1 MSTSFVFEGRRVV
14 IPGAYSVI
22 KSGIKNPALAL
33 EFGNT
38 LIIDT
43 GSGTGFGGGAG
54 INGTLKSGIEAINT
68 FDNVRDFRNFVRGGL
83 WWLLG
88 GPLFF
93 PGGGASGGVSSLTY
107 IKAATTVP
115 AEIEVLFG
123 AQEDSDSDTDS
134 TNDGSVTVQVR
145 DEGVVGNGVLTG
157 DVLTQG
163 YGAKVIAGQS
173 DPTKFILQ
181 FWRGTYKGLDTAIS
195 NGVPFDGIAAADT
208 VAELVVQSP
217 EVSTVQELVTWMQNT
232 NGIGYAFNQFFKLK
246 TYTLGSVTDE
256 ILSQDLTN
264 GYELAAGGTET
275 FSASDLT
282 DALDA
287 IADVNYDFILAD
299 KWGADARHANN
310 LAIQTWIT
318 TTAKIKPDLYV
329 AAGSTIGEFNS
340 GAGSSVAIAQ
350 AYNSQYVTVVHG
362 GAKKIDIG
370 GQAFKEYKSIYKAA
384 VMLGREAGMEPQIPL
399 TFKGLGIEGELHSL
413 TTKEVTTAL
422 DEGVLVSR
430 LDNGTF
436 DVVKGINTLQNNS
449 FLVNP
454 DGTTHSKQLARIIRQ
469 LNKEIVVNARQQLL
483 KKPNGSNRNTLSP
496 EDVKAWLEG
505 YLSTK
510 TATDIDDNLI
520 LSFQNVTVEVSGDKY
535 DVTYAFTPN
544 FEVSFLVFTGVMI
557 DPS

>member
-1 MSTSFVFEGRRVV
+1 MATSFIFEGKRTI
-14 IPGAYSVI
+14 IPGAYSAI
-22 KSGIKNPALAL
+22 KSGIKNPALSL
-33 EFGNT
+33 EFGNC

-43 GSGTGFGGGAG
+43 GSGAGFGGGAG
-54 INGTLKSGIEAINT
+54 INGTLKSGQDSIST
-68 FDNVRDFRNFVRGGL
+68 FDDIRNFRNFVRGGL

-115 AEIEVLFG
+115 AEIELLFG

-134 TNDGSVTVQVR
+134 SNDGNIVVQVR

-163 YGAKVIAGQS
+163 YGAKIIVGQS
-173 DPTKFILQ
+173 DPTKFIVQ

-195 NGVPFDGIAAADT
+195 SGVPFDGIAAADT

-217 EVSTVQELVTWMQNT
+217 EVATVQELVTWMQNT
-232 NGIGYAFNQFFKLK
+232 NGVGFAFNEFFKIK
-246 TYTLGSVTDE
+246 SYTLGSVTDE
-256 ILSQDLTN
+256 ILSQDITN
-264 GYELAAGGTET
+264 GYELAVGGTES
-275 FSASDLT
+275 FSASDLA

-299 KWGADARHANN
+299 KWGTDARHANN
-310 LAIQTWIT
+310 LTIQSWIT

-329 AAGSTIGEFNS
+329 AAGSTVGEFN
-340 GAGSSVAIAQ
+340 GGVGSSVSVAQ

-370 GQAFKEYKSIYKAA
+370 GQAFKEYQSIYKAA
-384 VMLGREAGMEPQIPL
+384 VILGREAGMEPQIPL

-436 DVVKGINTLQNNS
+436 DVVRGINTLQNNS

-454 DGTTHSKQLARIIRQ
+454 DGTTYSKQLARIIRQ
-469 LNKEIVVNARQQLL
+469 LNKEIVVNARQTLL

-505 YLSTK
+505 YLSSK

-535 DVTYAFTPN
+535 DVTYSFVPN